1 MASTLAVKTNAKLA
15 LKGNYI
21 KAIFASCV
29 LVFAQLILWLICSM
43 ISVIGNVAAVITV
56 SVLVNVFL
64 ISPLF
69 LGLLRFFKRLAF
81 GCNDEVVSIFYY
93 FSDFRAYKRAMDFVL
108 RLFVRVLQNAVV
120 SFLPAIIVRIATMP
134 FIYDLFDIKVPQFA
148 ANLWAAKNIFI
159 FLGGVCF
166 VLITL
171 KLYLAPF
178 LFVAQENK
186 CAAEAILMSGI
197 IARRSLTS
205 FVFLCFGM
213 SFYII
218 ISLFAL
224 PLVFTAPYFFAAYI
238 VHSRYS
244 VAQYNNHIEEN
255 DMKDP
260 HYAADI

>member
-21 KAIFASCV
+21 KTIFASCV
-29 LVFAQLILWLICSM
+29 LVFSQLILWLICSM
-43 ISVIGNVAAVITV
+43 ISIIGNVAAVITV

-93 FSDFRAYKRAMDFVL
+93 FSDFRAYKRAMEFVL

>member
-29 LVFAQLILWLICSM
+29 LAFSQLILWLICSM

-93 FSDFRAYKRAMDFVL
+93 FSDFRAYKRAMEFVL

-186 CAAEAILMSGI
+186 CATEAILMSGI

>member
-29 LVFAQLILWLICSM
+29 LVFSQLILWLICSM

-81 GCNDEVVSIFYY
+81 GCNDEVVSVFYY
-93 FSDFRAYKRAMDFVL
+93 FSDFRAYKRAMEFVL
-108 RLFVRVLQNAVV
+108 KLFVRVLQNAVV

-205 FVFLCFGM
+205 FVFLCFCM

>member
-29 LVFAQLILWLICSM
+29 LVFSQLILWLICSM

-93 FSDFRAYKRAMDFVL
+93 FSDFRAYKRAMEFVL

-159 FLGGVCF
+159 FF
-166 VLITL
+166 V
-171 KLYLAPF
+171 PF
-178 LFVAQENK
+178 L
-186 CAAEAILMSGI
+186 
-197 IARRSLTS
+197 
-205 FVFLCFGM
+205 
-213 SFYII
+213 
-218 ISLFAL
+218 
-224 PLVFTAPYFFAAYI
+224 LVM
-238 VHSRYS
+238 
-244 VAQYNNHIEEN
+244 E
-255 DMKDP
+255 
-260 HYAADI
+260 

>member
-1 MASTLAVKTNAKLA
+1 
-15 LKGNYI
+15 
-21 KAIFASCV
+21 
-29 LVFAQLILWLICSM
+29 
-43 ISVIGNVAAVITV
+43 
-56 SVLVNVFL
+56 
-64 ISPLF
+64 
-69 LGLLRFFKRLAF
+69 
-81 GCNDEVVSIFYY
+81 
-93 FSDFRAYKRAMDFVL
+93 
-108 RLFVRVLQNAVV
+108 
-120 SFLPAIIVRIATMP
+120 
-134 FIYDLFDIKVPQFA
+134 
-148 ANLWAAKNIFI
+148 
-159 FLGGVCF
+159 
-166 VLITL
+166 
-171 KLYLAPF
+171 
-178 LFVAQENK
+178 
-186 CAAEAILMSGI
+186 MSGI

>member
-1 MASTLAVKTNAKLA
+1 
-15 LKGNYI
+15 
-21 KAIFASCV
+21 
-29 LVFAQLILWLICSM
+29 M
-43 ISVIGNVAAVITV
+43 ISIIGNVAAVITV

-93 FSDFRAYKRAMDFVL
+93 FSDFRAYKRAMEFVL